1 MNLEIVKY
9 PNSVLRK
16 RAQEVKEITPE
27 IKRLCLDMIE
37 IMTKNNGVGLAA
49 PQVGQSKMII
59 VAQASD
65 GPKIFI
71 NPKILNKSKETEIME
86 EGCLSFP
93 DIFLSIK
100 RAKSVEFS
108 ALDENGKEVHAE
120 VVGFFARILQHEV
133 GHLYGDLIID
143 RTGFLQKLKWIFKLR
158 ISKQK

>member
-9 PNSVLRK
+9 PNSILRK
-16 RAQEVKEITPE
+16 RAKEVEEITPE
-27 IKRLCLDMIE
+27 IKRLCSDMVE
-37 IMTKNNGVGLAA
+37 TMQKGDGVGLAA
-49 PQVGQSKMII
+49 PQVGQSKRII

-71 NPKILNKSKETEIME
+71 NPKILNKSKETETME

-93 DIFLSIK
+93 DIFLKIK

-108 ALDENGKEVHAE
+108 ALDENGKNVRIKVA
-120 VVGFFARILQHEV
+120 GFFARILQHEV

-158 ISKQK
+158 VLKKK